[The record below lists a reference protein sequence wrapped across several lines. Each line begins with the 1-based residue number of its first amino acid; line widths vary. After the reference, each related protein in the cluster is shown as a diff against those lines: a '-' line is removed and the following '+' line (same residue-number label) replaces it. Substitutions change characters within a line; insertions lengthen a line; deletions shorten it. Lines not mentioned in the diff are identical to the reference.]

1 MFAADGLTRQGNP
14 DDAVSSDGET
24 GASADGG
31 TTAPDAGTGDGV
43 SSEPGAPGTIEP
55 APANPDGEPTILPEP
70 LPGPEELPE
79 PETVTVT
86 LDRAD
91 ATLLLVW
98 DVDGNAWL
106 VPGYAYEQPEQG
118 FWTAVISLVEG
129 VIQLPEPMTA
139 EILPAEE
146 AQ

>member
-1 MFAADGLTRQGNP
+1 EP
-14 DDAVSSDGET
+14 
-24 GASADGG
+24 
-31 TTAPDAGTGDGV
+31 APDAGTGEG
-43 SSEPGAPGTIEP
+43 STGEPGDAGTIEP

-70 LPGPEELPE
+70 EQLPE

-86 LDRAD
+86 LENAE

-118 FWTAVISLVEG
+118 FWISVISLVEG
-129 VIQLPEPMTA
+129 VIQLPEPTTV

>member
-1 MFAADGLTRQGNP
+1 MP
-14 DDAVSSDGET
+14 
-24 GASADGG
+24 
-31 TTAPDAGTGDGV
+31 
-43 SSEPGAPGTIEP
+43 
-55 APANPDGEPTILPEP
+55 LPEP
-70 LPGPEELPE
+70 LPDPEQLPE

-118 FWTAVISLVEG
+118 FWTAVISLVDG